1 MSSVCILTDITAQF
15 PQPTFPGQ
23 AFICILPTRLE
34 WGDQVIHDP
43 KNLKLAS
50 FPPSARGGA
59 LPRLIIPE
67 QQTLQEYFLRLSRE
81 FDHILAI
88 FASNELCSLIQDSSR
103 ALEAMEHRL
112 NLQIIDS
119 HTTSIGLGYL
129 VQTASNLIAGG
140 ATAADAERWIR
151 NLIPH
156 QYTLLCTSGL
166 SYLHASGYLD
176 HAQATAGE
184 ILNFLPIFTLEEGRL
199 TPVEKVRNF
208 RQVMD
213 YYQEFLEEFDHF
225 QYIAFVQGHPTLNTE
240 SRLLRQFVQENFPK
254 TPFTEHTLS
263 SAAATLIGP
272 KSISLFITEKF

>member
-1 MSSVCILTDITAQF
+1 LN
-15 PQPTFPGQ
+15 
-23 AFICILPTRLE
+23 
-34 WGDQVIHDP
+34 IH
-43 KNLKLAS
+43 
-50 FPPSARGGA
+50 
-59 LPRLIIPE
+59 E

-119 HTTSIGLGYL
+119 QTISIGLGYL

-199 TPVEKVRNF
+199 TPVEKLRNF